1 MFPAP
6 FEYHAPTT
14 LQEALR
20 LLAQHGDNAKVLAGG
35 QSLVPM
41 MKMRLAMPAVVID
54 LNRIAELYYIREES
68 EVIAIGAMTRHYEV
82 ETSELLKRRCPLL
95 SECAAHIGDV
105 QVRNRGTIGGS
116 LAHADP
122 AADYPAAILACD
134 AEIKVINTNG
144 AERVI
149 KATDFFVDLFTTALQ
164 PNELITEVRIPA
176 FAPKTGSAYLKM
188 EQLASGFALCGV
200 AVKVTMDGGA
210 IQDVR
215 VGITGVAPKAYRAIA
230 VEDALKGKT
239 PDPSTIEQASQHA
252 ADGITPLEDIHADA
266 AYRAHLAKVLTKRA
280 LLKAI
285 ERAQA

>member
-1 MFPAP
+1 
-6 FEYHAPTT
+6 
-14 LQEALR
+14 
-20 LLAQHGDNAKVLAGG
+20 
-35 QSLVPM
+35 
-41 MKMRLAMPAVVID
+41 MRLAMPAVVID
-54 LNRIAELYYIREES
+54 LNRIAELCYIREEG

-105 QVRNRGTIGGS
+105 QVRNRGTIVGS

-134 AEIKVINTNG
+134 AEIKVVNTNG

-149 KATDFFVDLFTTALQ
+149 KATDFFVDLFATALQ
-164 PNELITEVRIPA
+164 PNELITEVRVPA

-200 AVKVTMDGGA
+200 AVKVTLDGGV

-266 AYRAHLAKVLTKRA
+266 AYRAHLAQVLTKRA

>member
-14 LQEALR
+14 LQEALQ

-54 LNRIAELYYIREES
+54 LNRIAELCYIREEG

-134 AEIKVINTNG
+134 AEIKVVNTNG

-149 KATDFFVDLFTTALQ
+149 KATDFFVDLFATALQ
-164 PNELITEVRIPA
+164 PNELITEVRVPA

-200 AVKVTMDGGA
+200 AVKVTLDGGV

-215 VGITGVAPKAYRAIA
+215 VGKQLRQHLCPNLWELVFEFPHQPLRSDSRRHRPVHQRTIHLTSPAFEEWSPILPPVGRLLAP
-230 VEDALKGKT
+230 
-239 PDPSTIEQASQHA
+239 
-252 ADGITPLEDIHADA
+252 
-266 AYRAHLAKVLTKRA
+266 
-280 LLKAI
+280 
-285 ERAQA
+285 AQA

>member
-1 MFPAP
+1 
-6 FEYHAPTT
+6 
-14 LQEALR
+14 
-20 LLAQHGDNAKVLAGG
+20 
-35 QSLVPM
+35 
-41 MKMRLAMPAVVID
+41 
-54 LNRIAELYYIREES
+54 
-68 EVIAIGAMTRHYEV
+68 
-82 ETSELLKRRCPLL
+82 LL

-134 AEIKVINTNG
+134 AEIKVVNTNG

-149 KATDFFVDLFTTALQ
+149 KATDFFVDLFATALQ
-164 PNELITEVRIPA
+164 PNELITEVRVPA

-200 AVKVTMDGGA
+200 AVKVTLDGGV